1 MFSQARESRSVDR
14 TKICA
19 YFIAINLFKFWKL
32 IDLQSILIFSN
43 LNHFHFIFGVAWR
56 SKTKLFPSSFNLM
69 AARCDA
75 KTHFNNC
82 DKAPLTIPNVMVH
95 EFKPHAKLSE
105 TLIFSQQTN
114 KTEKTISLKTF

>member
-1 MFSQARESRSVDR
+1 M
-14 TKICA
+14 
-19 YFIAINLFKFWKL
+19 
-32 IDLQSILIFSN
+32 QSILIFSN
-43 LNHFHFIFGVAWR
+43 LDHFHFIFGVAWE
-56 SKTKLFPSSFNLM
+56 SGQLFPSSFNLM
-69 AARCDA
+69 AARCDE

-114 KTEKTISLKTF
+114 KTEKKTISLKT